1 MRTRPFWTGSP
12 LIRVRSSRAPNLIV
26 TKMSETYTGI
36 DDSPHLH
43 FLIHDLREDVMIGL
57 VLLLLCLS
65 ALLIFLLPDEQ
76 RVSHDD

>member
-1 MRTRPFWTGSP
+1 
-12 LIRVRSSRAPNLIV
+12 
-26 TKMSETYTGI
+26 MSGTYTGI

>member
-1 MRTRPFWTGSP
+1 
-12 LIRVRSSRAPNLIV
+12 
-26 TKMSETYTGI
+26 MSGTYTGT